1 MVLRFGTWNIRTL
14 LQAGTMNSIVDE
26 IIRYRM
32 DMVALQEIRWKGKGD
47 IKKKEFTM
55 YFSGDENKQGQ
66 HGVGFIVLK
75 KMKKSVLGF
84 NPVSERICTLRI
96 KGKFHNIT
104 FINIY
109 APTEDASEETVEQ
122 FYEDLQN
129 ICDKISKHDAIIT
142 LGDFNAKLGRE
153 DCFVDIFGKH
163 CLHSETS
170 NNGLKVAQYA
180 TMNNFKVVST
190 WYQKKDIFKGTWR
203 IPGTNQTNQIDHVM
217 ISKRWAT
224 AIENVRTY
232 RGASSDSDHFL
243 VGVKIKQKIA
253 NITQIK
259 ETGKKIKK

>member
-47 IKKKEFTM
+47 TKKKEFTM

-129 ICDKISKHDAIIT
+129 ICDKISMK
-142 LGDFNAKLGRE
+142 
-153 DCFVDIFGKH
+153 
-163 CLHSETS
+163 S
-170 NNGLKVAQYA
+170 
-180 TMNNFKVVST
+180 
-190 WYQKKDIFKGTWR
+190 
-203 IPGTNQTNQIDHVM
+203 
-217 ISKRWAT
+217 
-224 AIENVRTY
+224 
-232 RGASSDSDHFL
+232 
-243 VGVKIKQKIA
+243 
-253 NITQIK
+253 
-259 ETGKKIKK
+259 